1 MNRTETQNISERNVS
16 KTRDFFVRNAMT
28 LSKISL
34 ITFGLLIVYMFVMLM
49 VPASATH
56 SQTNFVQQTAFYSV
70 KYSSNFASY
79 NVMLTPAAF
88 ILIFLIVGAL
98 IFFALVVHYN
108 KNSFLAY
115 YNSLEKK
122 EKKNFLGK
130 QLVIYISF
138 ALCFLIMLIFVL
150 IPPNFAAVRQFYW
163 LQQIESGTDFNNRES
178 IIASLT
184 LLNVTTYDGAAISTI
199 TSLGIL
205 GSLLKDTVAS
215 YSSNFA
221 FTPFTNFGGGTV
233 SYSSGIYAVIVL
245 FSVLFSLGVISWF
258 VTNCILRNINLNLSV
273 NKEVIKQ
280 IKTKIHEKREYNKQM
295 NKTKK
300 ELLARENELLKSLN
314 EVDLAKVDEEKKLGV
329 ITQEELERK
338 LSKNNEIKKQLD
350 DLIKEK
356 AEIQKQKIAN
366 SKIRSALNKIQ
377 NQDKNKTTRKDKKQ
391 TITIPDKE
399 LDEIFKNL
407 EID

>member
-1 MNRTETQNISERNVS
+1 MNRTEIQNISERNVS
-16 KTRDFFVRNAMT
+16 KTRDFFIRNAMT
-28 LSKISL
+28 LSKICL

-56 SQTNFVQQTAFYSV
+56 SQTSFAQQTAFYSV
-70 KYSSNFASY
+70 KYSSDFTSY

-88 ILIFLIVGAL
+88 ILIFLIVGAI
-98 IFFALVVHYN
+98 IFLALFIHYN
-108 KNSFLAY
+108 KNNFLAY

-122 EKKNFLGK
+122 EKKKFLGK

-138 ALCFLIMLIFVL
+138 GLCFLIMLIFVL
-150 IPPNFAAVRQFYW
+150 IPPNFAAIRQFYW

-184 LLNVTTYDGAAISTI
+184 LLNVTTYDGAAVSTI

-205 GSLLKDTVAS
+205 GSLLKDTIAS

-221 FTPFTNFGGGTV
+221 FTPFTNFSGGTV

-258 VTNCILRNINLNLSV
+258 VTNYILKNINLNLSV
-273 NKEVIKQ
+273 NKEAIKQ

-329 ITQEELERK
+329 ITQEELESK

-350 DLIKEK
+350 ELIKEK

-366 SKIRSALNKIQ
+366 SKIRSALNKMQ